1 MDRTGNSEKT
11 LRGKVA
17 LVTGGSRGIGAA
29 IVRALAA
36 EGARVAFS
44 YAASKEK
51 ALSVVKDV
59 ENAGGYAVAHEADQ
73 SEPARVVALIDSV
86 ARAHGGLDIL
96 VNNAAVSINGSIDDA
111 ERDDVSFERQVTVN
125 MNAVFAATR
134 AAVRVLGDGGR
145 IITVGSTLASRA
157 GFLGVADY
165 AATKA
170 AVVGYSKGAAR
181 DLAPRG
187 ITVNVVQAGAVA
199 TDMNPP
205 TGPFADAQRAANAL
219 GRYGRPE
226 EIAAGVL
233 FFASP
238 AASFVT
244 GEVLNIDGGYLA

>member
-1 MDRTGNSEKT
+1 MDRT
-11 LRGKVA
+11 LAGKVA

-29 IVRALAA
+29 IARALAE
-36 EGARVAFS
+36 EGAHVALS
-44 YAASKEK
+44 YASSRQK
-51 ALSVVKDV
+51 AHAVVRGIEERKGR
-59 ENAGGYAVAHEADQ
+59 ATAYEADQ
-73 SEPARVVALIDSV
+73 ADTGQVVSLVDAVRRDL
-86 ARAHGGLDIL
+86 GGLHIL
-96 VNNAAVSINGSIDDA
+96 VNNAAISVNGAVDDPS
-111 ERDDVSFERQVTVN
+111 RDPAAFDQQIAVN
-125 MNAVFAATR
+125 LGGVLAATK
-134 AAVRVLGDGGR
+134 AAVGVLQEGGR

-170 AVVGYSKGAAR
+170 AVVGFSKGAAR

-205 TGPFADAQRAANAL
+205 VGEFADAQRAANAM

-244 GEVLNIDGGYLA
+244 GAVLNIDGGYLA